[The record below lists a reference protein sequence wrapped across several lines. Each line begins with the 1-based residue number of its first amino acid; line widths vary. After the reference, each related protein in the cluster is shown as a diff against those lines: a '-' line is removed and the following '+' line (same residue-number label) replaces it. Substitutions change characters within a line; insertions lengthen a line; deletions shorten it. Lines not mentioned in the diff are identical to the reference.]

1 LLTICESPLEVIGF
15 FSFRLFHI
23 PVIVS
28 RIIAKAIKTRI
39 PEIGRKKENT
49 IADIWRAFSLSLVS
63 NIVNCVF
70 IVLVVLKRYR
80 LEELR

>member
-1 LLTICESPLEVIGF
+1 M
-15 FSFRLFHI
+15 

-28 RIIAKAIKTRI
+28 SILAKAIKTRI

-49 IADIWRAFSLSLVS
+49 IADICKAFSLSLVS

-70 IVLVVLKRYR
+70 IVLVVLKHCR